1 MFLKPTLLPGGT
13 RDPAQREGPG
23 RLVKPR
29 EQRVSLA
36 FPAGGLCGD
45 GTGACYLLPVFDTV
59 FVRKRYRHQGLGL
72 AMLWDFCETF
82 REVEALGVSWPIS
95 TAMYQVCRKFLAAHP
110 EERGRLWEVGA
121 LGAWGQRG
129 SIWLKVQL
137 QQSRDPDLAT
147 VIFCNPGWR
156 GSVAKNWRRM
166 IKIAQGNELRGR
178 SGEPAGLSCRTEGKR
193 RAADAGLPGGSW
205 RKHTPPSPRL
215 PGAHLI

>member
-95 TAMYQVCRKFLAAHP
+95 TAMYQV
-110 EERGRLWEVGA
+110 
-121 LGAWGQRG
+121 
-129 SIWLKVQL
+129 
-137 QQSRDPDLAT
+137 AT